1 MSKNN
6 QRDDDADGG
15 VLLQKKEKTKKPSLY
30 RVLMLNDDYTPM
42 EFVVLVLQRFF
53 GHNYETA
60 QQIMLHVHQR
70 GVGICGVYTYEVAE
84 AKASQVMNFARQNEH
99 PRSCSWKRS
108 NTAMLSPELE
118 ETLRRALSIAGER
131 SHEFAT
137 LEHLL
142 LALIDDEDAL
152 QVLQGCKVD
161 IAQLRDTLVSHIEDE
176 LSSIVNPSENL
187 EVQPTAGFQRV
198 VQRAIIHTQS
208 SGRGAATGANIL
220 IAMYSERESYAVWFL
235 SSLNMTRLDAVS
247 FVSHGSGEPV
257 HGAEQTDESAGEG
270 EAAKSDPLSE
280 YAVDLMAKARDGRI
294 DPLIGRD
301 KEVDRTVQVLCRR
314 TKNNPLYVGDPGWQ
328 DSDCRRAGLAGGSGR
343 CA

>member
-1 MSKNN
+1 M
-6 QRDDDADGG
+6 
-15 VLLQKKEKTKKPSLY
+15 
-30 RVLMLNDDYTPM
+30 
-42 EFVVLVLQRFF
+42 
-53 GHNYETA
+53 
-60 QQIMLHVHQR
+60 
-70 GVGICGVYTYEVAE
+70 
-84 AKASQVMNFARQNEH
+84 
-99 PRSCSWKRS
+99 
-108 NTAMLSPELE
+108 
-118 ETLRRALSIAGER
+118 
-131 SHEFAT
+131 
-137 LEHLL
+137 
-142 LALIDDEDAL
+142 IDDEDAL

-161 IAQLRDTLVSHIEDE
+161 IAQLRDMLVSHIEDE

-270 EAAKSDPLSE
+270 EATKSDPLSE

-314 TKNNPLYVGDPGWQ
+314 TKNNPLYVGDPGVGKT
-328 DSDCRRAGLAGGSGR
+328 AIAEGLALRVVQGDVPDVLKSAVIYALDMGQLLAGTRYRGDFEERLKAVMKQVEQDENAILFIDEIHTIIGAGATSGGAMDASNLLKPALQTGGLR
-343 CA
+343 CIGSTSYKEFRSYFEKVRAIARRFQ

>member
-1 MSKNN
+1 
-6 QRDDDADGG
+6 
-15 VLLQKKEKTKKPSLY
+15 
-30 RVLMLNDDYTPM
+30 
-42 EFVVLVLQRFF
+42 
-53 GHNYETA
+53 
-60 QQIMLHVHQR
+60 
-70 GVGICGVYTYEVAE
+70 
-84 AKASQVMNFARQNEH
+84 
-99 PRSCSWKRS
+99 
-108 NTAMLSPELE
+108 MLSPELE

-161 IAQLRDTLVSHIEDE
+161 IAQLRDMLVSHIEDE

-257 HGAEQTDESAGEG
+257 RGAEQTDESAGE
-270 EAAKSDPLSE
+270 EPPNLTH
-280 YAVDLMAKARDGRI
+280 YQNML
-294 DPLIGRD
+294 LI
-301 KEVDRTVQVLCRR
+301 
-314 TKNNPLYVGDPGWQ
+314 
-328 DSDCRRAGLAGGSGR
+328 
-343 CA
+343 